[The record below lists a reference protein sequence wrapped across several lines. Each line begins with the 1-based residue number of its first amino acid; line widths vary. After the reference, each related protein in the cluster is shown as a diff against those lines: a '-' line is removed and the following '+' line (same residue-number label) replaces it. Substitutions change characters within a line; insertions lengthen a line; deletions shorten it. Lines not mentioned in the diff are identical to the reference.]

1 MPNKPKQLCRICL
14 KANFPMRKL
23 QGHYYHV
30 TCLFLNNL
38 VTVREGKLQLKE
50 KADLQYID
58 KLIAKVEENIR

>member
-1 MPNKPKQLCRICL
+1 
-14 KANFPMRKL
+14 MRKL

-58 KLIAKVEENIR
+58 KLIAKAEENIR